1 VSNVEPGELE
11 AWGRVVVA
19 HAAELIFAEIP
30 AVQLPEVSPPSKART
45 AGSGYVSRS
54 VHFRHPGYPV
64 QRSVWLFVVSAEHR
78 YNIGS
83 QRPRAVAGLMQDP
96 DTELSPLRSVAG
108 LLRSGAFTWRRHN
121 DDRYQGYRLVVD
133 VDPDV
138 DAPEARAEELAAAV
152 LHGLR
157 RASLIPLPSTASSD
171 P

>member
-1 VSNVEPGELE
+1 VGTVSNVEAAELE
-11 AWGRVVVA
+11 AWGRGVVER
-19 HAAELIFAEIP
+19 AAELILVEIP
-30 AVQLPEVSPPSKART
+30 PVQLPEVGPPSKART
-45 AGSGYVSRS
+45 GSGYVSRH

-64 QRSVWLFVVSAEHR
+64 QRAVWLFVVSAEHR

-83 QRPRAVAGLMQDP
+83 PMPRAGAGLMQDP
-96 DTELSPLRSVAG
+96 DTELSELRSVAG

-157 RASLIPLPSTASSD
+157 RASLIP
-171 P
+171 

>member
-1 VSNVEPGELE
+1 MEPAAVD
-11 AWGRVVVA
+11 AWGRVVVE

-30 AVQLPEVSPPSKART
+30 AAQQPEIGPASRARK
-45 AGSGYVSRS
+45 GGGYVARH
-54 VHFRHPGYPV
+54 VHFRHPGFPV

-83 QRPRAVAGLMQDP
+83 LRPRAGAGLMQDP
-96 DTELSPLRSVAG
+96 DTELSELRSVAG

-133 VDPDV
+133 VDPAV
-138 DAPEARAEELAAAV
+138 DAPEARADELAAAV

-157 RASLIPLPSTASSD
+157 RASLIP
-171 P
+171 